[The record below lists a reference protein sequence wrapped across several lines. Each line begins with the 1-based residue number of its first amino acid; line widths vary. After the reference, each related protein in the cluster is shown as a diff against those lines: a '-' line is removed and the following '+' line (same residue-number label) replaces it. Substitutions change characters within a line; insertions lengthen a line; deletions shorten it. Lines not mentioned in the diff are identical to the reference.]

1 MSFLDILTK
10 FHRRDGGYLVRRY
23 ISFLGHLVAMVIV
36 MKLTWAGGMTEG
48 YFTIYVS
55 FIAAHATMEKYIAR
69 KSSIPGVDIE
79 TDPDPV
85 PKPRAGK
92 I

>member
-1 MSFLDILTK
+1 MNIANIMAT
-10 FHRRDGGYLVRRY
+10 FHRRDGGFLVRRY
-23 ISFLGHLVAMVIV
+23 ISFIGHLVAMIIV

-69 KSSIPGVDIE
+69 KSSVPGVDVE
-79 TDPDPV
+79 SDAM
-85 PKPRAGK
+85 KGAGSR
-92 I
+92 